1 MSQKDSIKKT
11 TKKLGK
17 GTQGTSWGSVAVWYD
32 TLLEKN
38 DDTYQTKVILPNLLR
53 AMNIKKG
60 ERVLDLA
67 CGQGFF
73 TRVFHHAG
81 ANVAGVDVAR
91 DLIAFAKKQSPR
103 EIAFFVRDAA
113 DLAVFRDN
121 YFEKVVIVLAIQN
134 IEAPHKVFKECMRIL
149 GPKGKLYLVLNH
161 PAFRIPRA
169 SSWGFDDAS
178 MTQYRRIDRYL
189 SESKAVIDMNPSKP
203 GTNTTLSFHRPLQYY
218 FKTLANAGFSVA
230 RLEEWCSHRKS
241 ESGPRQAVED
251 RARREIPLF
260 LFLEVVK

>member
-1 MSQKDSIKKT
+1 MPRKDPAKKS
-11 TKKLGK
+11 TKKPDK
-17 GTQGTSWGSVAVWYD
+17 GSRGTSWGPVAAWYD

-38 DDTYQTKVILPNLLR
+38 DDTYQAKVILPNLVR

-60 ERVLDLA
+60 EKVLDLA

-81 ANVAGVDVAR
+81 ASVAGVDVAR

-103 EIAFFVRDAA
+103 EINFFVRDAS

-121 YFEKVVIVLAIQN
+121 YFDKIVIVLAVQN
-134 IEAPHKVFKECMRIL
+134 MEAPHLVFKECRRIL
-149 GPKGKLYLVLNH
+149 NAQGKIYLVLNH

-169 SSWGFDDAS
+169 SSWGFDDTS

-203 GTNTTLSFHRPLQYY
+203 GTSTTLSFHRPLQYY

-241 ESGPRQAVED
+241 ESGPRQAAED